1 MSLFSY
7 EVVDRAG
14 RRKRGEVEAD
24 SERSARQQLKSRGW
38 VVRALKPVSERR
50 AGGET
55 TAPGRLN
62 THEAAAF
69 LQQLSTLTATGMP
82 LVEALGSVADG
93 MDRKKSRRT
102 VALVR
107 QSVVEGGSLADALK
121 AQGFDEVVCNMI
133 AAGEE
138 TGQLDAVT
146 QRLAELIEHRTRL
159 NQELL
164 SATLYPA
171 IIFGFSFLVMIF
183 LLAVVIPQVVSVFER
198 TGAELPVLT
207 RAVIALST
215 FLRDHGV
222 LLVFLTA
229 VAGLAFSMGMR
240 NSSFRYR
247 RDRLLLRS
255 PGLGKLLIKVNTAR
269 FSRTLGMLLSGGVS
283 ALPAML
289 IANQSFSL
297 LPLRELGEAAREELR
312 EGGHLASALERGG
325 MIPHMALRL
334 ISVGEQSGKL
344 DQMLLRVADTYE
356 REVSV
361 GVKRLLTIM
370 EPMLI
375 LLMAALVGTLALA
388 VLLPIIQMNELVR

>member
-1 MSLFSY
+1 MSFFAY
-7 EVVDRAG
+7 EVVDSNG

-38 VVRALKPVSERR
+38 VVRDLKSVSEKRN
-50 AGGET
+50 GEGA
-55 TAPGRLN
+55 TAGRLSS
-62 THEAAAF
+62 HETAAF

-82 LVEALGSVADG
+82 LVEALGSIADG
-93 MDRKKSRRT
+93 LDRKKSRRT

-146 QRLAELIEHRTRL
+146 LRLAELIEHRTQL

-164 SATLYPA
+164 SATLYPT

-183 LLAVVIPQVVSVFER
+183 LLAVVVPQIVSVFER
-198 TGAELPVLT
+198 TGADLPILT
-207 RAVIALST
+207 KVVIALST
-215 FLRDHGV
+215 FLRDNGF
-222 LLVFLTA
+222 LLIFI
-229 VAGLAFSMGMR
+229 VAASGLAFSMGMR
-240 NSSFRYR
+240 SEGFRYR
-247 RDRLLLRS
+247 KDTFLLAT

-269 FSRTLGMLLSGGVS
+269 FARTLGMLLSGGVS

-297 LPLRELGEAAREELR
+297 LPLRDLGESAREELR
-312 EGGHLASALERGG
+312 EGGHLGAALGRGSI
-325 MIPHMALRL
+325 IPHMALRL

-361 GVKRLLTIM
+361 GVKRVLTVM
-370 EPMLI
+370 EPLLI
-375 LLMAALVGTLALA
+375 LLMAVLVGTLALA